1 MTLLLL
7 ALALAA
13 AAPPAA
19 APNATASAAAAAG
32 PAVFLHIPKTAGASV
47 RSALREY
54 CDGHRPGRPAPR
66 RCCLG
71 QTTAAAA
78 DAAAKCDL
86 FAAHVRFGVSAP
98 VARLDPWCAAR
109 ARARGRGA
117 RSSPPPS
124 PLRPARASLSR
135 NARARRYATL
145 LRDPVARTVS
155 LFDYLWLCGRNHGDK
170 CAARQEPSGAA
181 RSRVGDE
188 AEPPR
193 FPPTPVLASL
203 SSQGGAG
210 RA

>member
-1 MTLLLL
+1 MGPNGKGSQGYLEMTLLLL

-98 VARLDPWCAAR
+98 VAMSCYLVLDV
-109 ARARGRGA
+109 
-117 RSSPPPS
+117 
-124 PLRPARASLSR
+124 L
-135 NARARRYATL
+135 
-145 LRDPVARTVS
+145 VA
-155 LFDYLWLCGRNHGDK
+155 
-170 CAARQEPSGAA
+170 
-181 RSRVGDE
+181 
-188 AEPPR
+188 
-193 FPPTPVLASL
+193 
-203 SSQGGAG
+203 
-210 RA
+210 